1 MARRD
6 GAGAAIVAPAM
17 VGAAFLALPLVAVLL
32 RAPWPQLGTLL
43 ADADLRTTLVL
54 SLATSVGAAILSLAL
69 GMPLAV
75 LLAHARGGW
84 VRWVRM
90 LATMPIV
97 LPPVVAGVALLLAFG
112 RTGIVGQWLWRGFG
126 VQLPFSPA
134 AVVMAQTFVAM
145 PFLILTLEGALRL
158 ADVDLADAAAT
169 AGATRTQ
176 TLWHVTLPSIGPS
189 VAAAIVLAWARAF
202 GEFGATITFAGSF
215 PGRTETLPIAVYL
228 ALQSNP
234 DAAIALSLVMVTVSL
249 AVLLGLRGHWLVR
262 G

>member
-1 MARRD
+1 MSLTTSLS
-6 GAGAAIVAPAM
+6 AAV
-17 VGAAFLALPLVAVLL
+17 
-32 RAPWPQLGTLL
+32 
-43 ADADLRTTLVL
+43 
-54 SLATSVGAAILSLAL
+54 LSLAL

-75 LLAHARGGW
+75 LLAHARGRW
-84 VRWVRM
+84 VRWLRM

-112 RTGIVGQWLWRGFG
+112 RTGIVGQWLWHGFG
-126 VQLPFSPA
+126 IQLPFTPV

-158 ADVDLADAAAT
+158 ADTDLADAAAT
-169 AGATRTQ
+169 AGATRAQ
-176 TLWHVTLPSIGPS
+176 TLWHITLPSIGPS

-215 PGRTETLPIAVYL
+215 PGRTETLPIGVYL

-234 DAAIALSLVMVTVSL
+234 DAAIALSLVMVAVSL
-249 AVLLGLRGHWLVR
+249 AVLLTLRGHWLVR